1 MESTYSI
8 LKSFQNE
15 INPLYP
21 HRLDWD
27 MAGLFPFLRKNS
39 IYLRVQ
45 LVEFLAKVVL
55 DGF

>member
-21 HRLDWD
+21 YRLDWD